1 MISLCYCYEW
11 SLFIGPWSN
20 TKKCDMYNDRAYEY
34 LLTPCCHTISFVIK
48 DI

>member
-1 MISLCYCYEW
+1 MNGLYLSDL
-11 SLFIGPWSN
+11 GP